1 MIFKTVIKIPG
12 AARAAGLA
20 LVLVGA
26 AATVARAETV
36 YHTPRSLLSAFFP
49 GSERVTFQRFPLAQD
64 ERDRLARRLGYAPK
78 RPSYVFYIAST
89 AGHIDGYALI
99 DDELGQTEP
108 ITFGVKLSPD
118 GTVER
123 TEILIYREP
132 RGDEVRARRFLDQL
146 RGKTVRQPVQAGVD
160 IDAVSGATVSSHAI
174 ANGVR
179 RALILYDELIARGAR
194 TAHADARLGGR

>member
-1 MIFKTVIKIPG
+1 MTFKTVFKMT
-12 AARAAGLA
+12 A
-20 LVLVGA
+20 LLVGICGPMA
-26 AATVARAETV
+26 ARAETV
-36 YHTPRSLLSAFFP
+36 YHTPRSLLAEFFP
-49 GSERVTFQRFPLAQD
+49 KSDNVRFQRYGITPALR
-64 ERDRLARRLGYAPK
+64 ERITHRLGTNL
-78 RPSYVFYIAST
+78 RRDSYVFYIAST
-89 AGHIDGYALI
+89 GGHIDGYALI

-179 RALILYDELIARGAR
+179 RTLILYDELIARGAR